1 MSGGALDMANLRLT
15 LACGDYERMRAL
27 IEGTVRPEGME
38 LTFIPLRPAEIFWR
52 MMRHEEFDVAEMSA
66 SSYMI
71 ARDRGMPLL
80 GIPVFPT
87 RCFRHSYVFIR
98 KNAGIKVPGELA
110 GKRVGTP
117 EYEMTAGLWVRGF
130 LQHDYRVPPS
140 SIRWFTG
147 GQLKAGREEKVD
159 VPLPEYVEP
168 IPSER
173 TLMEMLLKGDL
184 DALVSP
190 IVPQK
195 HLQGADAPLGR
206 LFEDFKRV
214 EADYYRRTKIFPIM
228 HMIVVKEALYKAYPW
243 IAQSLYKAF
252 CEAKEKYFARLDRFN
267 SSQFDLVWFR
277 TGLEESRQLLGE
289 DLCPYG
295 VENNRSTLE
304 ALTQYAY
311 EQGLVSKKFRP
322 EELVAPNTLDEFTE

>member
-1 MSGGALDMANLRLT
+1 MANLRLT

-71 ARDRGMPLL
+71 AKDRGMPLM

-98 KNAGIKVPGELA
+98 KNAGINVPQDLA

-130 LQHDYRVPPS
+130 LQHDHQVAPS

-147 GQLKAGREEKVD
+147 GQLKPGREEKVD

-168 IPSER
+168 IRPER
-173 TLMEMLLKGDL
+173 TLMEMLLKGEL

-195 HLQGADAPLGR
+195 HLQGTESAAGQAVRRFQTGGGR
-206 LFEDFKRV
+206 LLQENQDLPHH
-214 EADYYRRTKIFPIM
+214 AHDRR
-228 HMIVVKEALYKAYPW
+228 
-243 IAQSLYKAF
+243 Q
-252 CEAKEKYFARLDRFN
+252 
-267 SSQFDLVWFR
+267 
-277 TGLEESRQLLGE
+277 
-289 DLCPYG
+289 
-295 VENNRSTLE
+295 RSTV
-304 ALTQYAY
+304 
-311 EQGLVSKKFRP
+311 QGLSMDCAVS
-322 EELVAPNTLDEFTE
+322 V